1 MKPFG
6 TLFKSPLRLI
16 LLFFLFCY
24 PGLSGAQNISNLH
37 NELDSIRQVHCP
49 DASFSFW
56 AESVSD
62 TLVNSV
68 NADSLWPTAS
78 AIKLFILPAFY
89 QEFKAD
95 WDTVPDVL
103 DSILNYEPGFQDP
116 LHMFSASQRSVI
128 DSVLSGFTYKQ
139 LAAGMMG
146 IGSLG
151 NASYNACANI
161 AIFLLGGP
169 AMTTSRIHSMH
180 PDLSDVRIGR
190 YMLEART
197 DSTDNINRMTDFAT
211 LVRMIHY
218 QTIPSLQPSD
228 YPKLEAC
235 IWSGTYDGRT
245 YYQKSGG
252 LTSAPSLR
260 SRVGYIIDDN
270 NTLIYALNLVAFSG
284 TSDNYVTARNDMT
297 LLMRDRLLEAKPVS
311 SKGYVDNRETKIYPN
326 PASHILS
333 IETTQ
338 NISLITVYSRQ
349 GSKVLETYD
358 QPVYI
363 QSLAPG
369 MYFLTLHTNDGKV
382 IPLRFIKE

>member
-1 MKPFG
+1 MESIG
-6 TLFKSPLRLI
+6 TLFQSPLRLV
-16 LLFFLFCY
+16 LLLFLFCY

-78 AIKLFILPAFY
+78 AIKIFILTAFY
-89 QEFKAD
+89 QEFRAD
-95 WDTVPDVL
+95 WDTVPEVL
-103 DSILNYEPGFQDP
+103 DSILTYAPGFQAP
-116 LHMFSASQRSVI
+116 LNMFSASQRSVI
-128 DSVLSGFTYKQ
+128 DSVLSRFTYNQ

-169 AMTTSRIHSMH
+169 AMTTSRIHNLH
-180 PDLSDVRIGR
+180 PDLSGVRIGR

-218 QTIPSLQPSD
+218 QTIPTLQPSD

-235 IWSGTYDGRT
+235 IWSGTYEGRT

-252 LTSAPSLR
+252 LTSAPALR
-260 SRVGYIIDDN
+260 SRVGYIIDGN

-284 TSDNYVTARNDMT
+284 TSDNYVTARNYMT
-297 LLMRDRLLEAKPVS
+297 LLMRERLLEAKPVS
-311 SKGYVDNRETKIYPN
+311 SKGYVVNRETKLYPN
-326 PASHILS
+326 PASHILN
-333 IETTQ
+333 IETAQ
-338 NISLITVYSRQ
+338 VISLITVHNQ
-349 GSKVLETYD
+349 MGTKVLETND
-358 QPVYI
+358 QPVHI

-369 MYFLTLHTNDGKV
+369 MYFLTLHTNDGTV
-382 IPLRFIKE
+382 IPLRFIKK